1 MEVTVPM
8 KALLT
13 RLPVPV
19 GCVALGLIGLATL
32 LGGTS
37 SLFLWLFGLCSI
49 LLQLLLFLKLCLPGQ
64 FRAACS
70 DCVTLSTL
78 AGYSMALMLTAAQLK
93 PFFPYAAAFTLWC
106 CGLLLH
112 LIILIL
118 FSRKLLRERPS
129 LFAARGSWLL
139 VYVGIAAASI
149 SAPAFAAEMIGRILL
164 IPAALGALILV
175 PMILRAELCGG
186 IPAGQKPLFCIIAA
200 PVSIWICG
208 YFSSA
213 PACSKALVSV
223 LLPLSQ
229 LFYVLALWRL
239 VKTFRQPFS
248 PAFAAF
254 TFPFVISA
262 TALKKSCAFLGC
274 AGALRLLILL
284 EVLIAAAGC
293 LFALAGYL
301 RFLLAKRT

>member
-1 MEVTVPM
+1 MIQAFRRAKLFRRRKESSAQTRVSAAPME
-8 KALLT
+8 KI
-13 RLPVPV
+13 R
-19 GCVALGLIGLATL
+19 
-32 LGGTS
+32 S
-37 SLFLWLFGLCSI
+37 
-49 LLQLLLFLKLCLPGQ
+49 
-64 FRAACS
+64 
-70 DCVTLSTL
+70 
-78 AGYSMALMLTAAQLK
+78 
-93 PFFPYAAAFTLWC
+93 
-106 CGLLLH
+106 
-112 LIILIL
+112 
-118 FSRKLLRERPS
+118 
-129 LFAARGSWLL
+129 
-139 VYVGIAAASI
+139 
-149 SAPAFAAEMIGRILL
+149 
-164 IPAALGALILV
+164 
-175 PMILRAELCGG
+175 
-186 IPAGQKPLFCIIAA
+186 PLFIAA

-213 PACSKALVSV
+213 PACSKALVTV

-239 VKTFRQPFS
+239 VKTFRQSFS